1 MFELDLKSRKSIYEQ
16 VMDNLKEQI
25 MTGTLQ
31 AGDKLPSVREL
42 SKAITVN
49 PNTIQKA
56 YQELEKL
63 GSIYTVKG
71 RGNFVAS
78 HTSWKVDRKNEYLEI
93 MNDALRELKALG
105 VSRDE
110 VVASIDS
117 LYKD

>member
-1 MFELDLKSRKSIYEQ
+1 MVPQ
-16 VMDNLKEQI
+16 
-25 MTGTLQ
+25 
-31 AGDKLPSVREL
+31 
-42 SKAITVN
+42 
-49 PNTIQKA
+49 
-56 YQELEKL
+56 
-63 GSIYTVKG
+63 
-71 RGNFVAS
+71 GNFVAS

>member
-1 MFELDLKSRKSIYEQ
+1 MRHSIGGYTEQ
-16 VMDNLKEQI
+16 AFKMYGGQ
-25 MTGTLQ
+25 LQ
-31 AGDKLPSVREL
+31 E
-42 SKAITVN
+42 I
-49 PNTIQKA
+49 TIQKA

-63 GSIYTVKG
+63 GYIYTVKG